1 MDRIG
6 LVFEPPGPPPAAV
19 VDMACELGQDLG
31 AEVLVACAVEWHP
44 RYGGPETGPA
54 EDAVGEVVDR
64 LSARGVAARGEV
76 ARVLAGDGPRV
87 LADDVAEFGAGLL
100 IVAERRLPAL
110 LRALGLGL
118 AGRLA
123 RRSRV
128 PVVLLP
134 WRGWPRRPRT
144 APALR
149 VLR

>member
-1 MDRIG
+1 M
-6 LVFEPPGPPPAAV
+6 
-19 VDMACELGQDLG
+19 CSSDL
-31 AEVLVACAVEWHP
+31 
-44 RYGGPETGPA
+44 
-54 EDAVGEVVDR
+54 
-64 LSARGVAARGEV
+64 
-76 ARVLAGDGPRV
+76 
-87 LADDVAEFGAGLL
+87 DVAEFGAGLL

-134 WRGWPRRPRT
+134 WCGWPRRPRG